1 MNNEGHQA
9 ELDAERDV
17 ETYINKFLWCV
28 IGFFLGPIGIL
39 IAFLNQP
46 IPKATSLI
54 EKSDSYKMTY
64 TEIYRS
70 KGKKK
75 QCIFAVVGF
84 GIVLAFGFFCFLF
97 LSIVIGMIGSSI

>member
-1 MNNEGHQA
+1 MNNEGYQA

-17 ETYINKFLWCV
+17 DTYINKFLWCV

-54 EKSDSYKMTY
+54 EKSDTYKMAY
-64 TEIYRS
+64 TEVYRS

-75 QCIFAVVGF
+75 QCIFAAVGF
-84 GIVLAFGFFCFLF
+84 GIVLAVSFFFFLLISAF
-97 LSIVIGMIGSSI
+97 VSGLV